1 MQPPTLLTPEDVA
14 KQLDVTERVVRD
26 LRTKRRIEFI
36 RVGNKVRFTQEQVN
50 KFLASATVAAKS

>member
-36 RVGNKVRFTQEQVN
+36 RVGNKV
-50 KFLASATVAAKS
+50 LASATVAAKS